1 MERPDLSCKRVARKR
16 HYLKA
21 AKPLPDKREVF
32 PWKPNEMVLG
42 PPTTVRPVTMQGDDE
57 P

>member
-1 MERPDLSCKRVARKR
+1 MKRPDSSCKRVARKR

-32 PWKPNEMVLG
+32 SWKPNEMVLG
-42 PPTTVRPVTMQGDDE
+42 PPTTVRPPVTRQGDE
-57 P
+57 